1 MGGVSSREPPT
12 TRRSWRKGYKR
23 KDAEGKRSEVH
34 TCDRAKFHRQRTLI
48 PSFLPFL
55 GEGLQRGRSYKNNK
69 NQTRFVPNTQ
79 TKGGQSSTELF
90 KSVEKHGCNA
100 DEGECAEEIVKL
112 SPGWPVGVRGP

>member
-12 TRRSWRKGYKR
+12 TRRSRRKGYKG
-23 KDAEGKRSEVH
+23 KGAEGKRSEVH
-34 TCDRAKFHRQRTLI
+34 TCDRAKFHRQRTLV

-55 GEGLQRGRSYKNNK
+55 EGVW
-69 NQTRFVPNTQ
+69 FVPSTQ